1 MLCVVFGLCVSW
13 FELLGVV
20 FAKGVRFAFKG
31 RNGGSGRRT
40 AAILGPSKASSS
52 SRRAT
57 SSSSSS
63 YKFAPV
69 STKAGSNKAT
79 KSKASGSKGLR
90 SVVDAFEQGV

>member
-1 MLCVVFGLCVSW
+1 MPLPVDVPFDKDS
-13 FELLGVV
+13 
-20 FAKGVRFAFKG
+20 
-31 RNGGSGRRT
+31 
-40 AAILGPSKASSS
+40 
-52 SRRAT
+52 AT